1 MATTPKADHEPPRI
15 STSEAAEWLVSGRP
29 WSREIAVVAD
39 KDGHEL
45 GVLLSPQEYAAMLA
59 FMQVANDP
67 KKQALHRSR
76 IQKIRSGQIAS
87 FTNFFG
93 PAER

>member
-1 MATTPKADHEPPRI
+1 MATTPGAAHEPPCI
-15 STSEAAEWLVSGRP
+15 SASKAAERLVSARP
-29 WSREIAVVAD
+29 RSREIAVVAD
-39 KDGHEL
+39 KEGHEL
-45 GVLLSPQEYAAMLA
+45 GVLLSAQEFVAMLA

-87 FTNFFG
+87 FTNMFG